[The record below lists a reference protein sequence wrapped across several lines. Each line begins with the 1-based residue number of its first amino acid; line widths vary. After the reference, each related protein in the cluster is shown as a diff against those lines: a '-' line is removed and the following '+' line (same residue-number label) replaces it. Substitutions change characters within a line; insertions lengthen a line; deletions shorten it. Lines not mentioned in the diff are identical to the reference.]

1 MTGLP
6 LVSCPSCH
14 VEAGLEA
21 FLGADDARGVVAL
34 MARAPGSPALR
45 KALLRYVGL
54 HAPAKRRIT
63 WDRAEKLLAE
73 VIEMMESGRVERG
86 GRSLPAPLDYWLHG
100 LDAIFAMPALRR
112 PLKGH
117 GLLLEIISG
126 LSGRTEAK
134 QEQQRLTQGR
144 GETPVGGSPLS
155 KRGARGDLA
164 PAERTDV
171 PKKPTHNPEAAAK
184 AIAKAK
190 SILKGA

>member
-6 LVSCPSCH
+6 NISCPSCH
-14 VEAGLEA
+14 IEAPLEA

-34 MARAPGSPALR
+34 MARAPGAPALR

-63 WDRAEKLLAE
+63 WDRAEKLLQE
-73 VIEMMESGRVERG
+73 IIEMMESGRVERN
-86 GRSLPAPLDYWLHG
+86 GRTWPAPLDYWLQG

-117 GLLLEIISG
+117 GLLLEIIAG
-126 LSGRTEAK
+126 LSDRAEARE
-134 QEQQRLTQGR
+134 EQQRLTQGR
-144 GETPVGGSPLS
+144 GETPIGRP
-155 KRGARGDLA
+155 A
-164 PAERTDV
+164 PAPASAHE
-171 PKKPTHNPEAAAK
+171 PKPTHNPEAAAA

>member
-1 MTGLP
+1 MSGLP
-6 LVSCPSCH
+6 LVACPSCH

-117 GLLLEIISG
+117 GLLLEIIAG
-126 LSGRTEAK
+126 LSDKVEAR
-134 QEQQRLTQGR
+134 QEQQRLTQAR
-144 GETPVGGSPLS
+144 GETPVGLPSPAGG
-155 KRGARGDLA
+155 RGAGG
-164 PAERTDV
+164 EGKT
-171 PKKPTHNPEAAAK
+171 KPTHNPEAAAK